1 MCVLFGVVK
10 DVVTCCNCTGGCLLS
25 YGRVSFPVCGVFS
38 AQGVDVLADVVG
50 GGGSTEAGQKAVEFE
65 GVMNQVQALVGGK
78 AGWEASTKYVVM
90 CSSMGTTDPK
100 PAPYEGGTAL
110 FWKLNAEAFLLSSGV
125 PSAVV
130 KPGGLMNA
138 PCCQQTLRTGHND
151 DLLKTI
157 SPPVVARADVARV
170 MKVSGGRPAYE

>member
-1 MCVLFGVVK
+1 
-10 DVVTCCNCTGGCLLS
+10 
-25 YGRVSFPVCGVFS
+25 VSFPVCGVFS

-78 AGWEASTKYVVM
+78 SEASTKYVVM

-151 DLLKTI
+151 VLKTI

>member
-1 MCVLFGVVK
+1 MVVPCV
-10 DVVTCCNCTGGCLLS
+10 CA
-25 YGRVSFPVCGVFS
+25 VSS
-38 AQGVDVLADVVG
+38 SQGVDVLADVVG

-78 AGWEASTKYVVM
+78 APSEASTKYVVM

-151 DLLKTI
+151 DLLKTV

-170 MKVSGGRPAYE
+170 MKVSGGRPPYE